1 MRGTKNEIVIR
12 GINRIIYKYQMFLN
26 KHLKKNSY
34 NMIIMFHDITLDMC
48 SKDKKRLPNDFSVS
62 FKRFTEVIERI
73 LNKGYRFVSLD
84 ELLNSPIE
92 DKLCVLSFDDAFQ
105 GVYTYAFPYLEKNH
119 IPFILY
125 IASGFLNQKGYL
137 MIDNLKEMSASSL
150 CTVGSHT
157 VNHVMTRFVSRE
169 ILERELK
176 ESKEFLERVFGKKV
190 SHFAFPYG
198 SPRAFSYFDIKYIKS
213 CGYESAATTFQYYI
227 GKKFKNWN
235 YLLPRYDASGEN
247 IFEII

>member
-105 GVYTYAFPYLEKNH
+105 GV
-119 IPFILY
+119 
-125 IASGFLNQKGYL
+125 
-137 MIDNLKEMSASSL
+137 
-150 CTVGSHT
+150 
-157 VNHVMTRFVSRE
+157 
-169 ILERELK
+169 
-176 ESKEFLERVFGKKV
+176 
-190 SHFAFPYG
+190 
-198 SPRAFSYFDIKYIKS
+198 
-213 CGYESAATTFQYYI
+213 
-227 GKKFKNWN
+227 
-235 YLLPRYDASGEN
+235 
-247 IFEII
+247 